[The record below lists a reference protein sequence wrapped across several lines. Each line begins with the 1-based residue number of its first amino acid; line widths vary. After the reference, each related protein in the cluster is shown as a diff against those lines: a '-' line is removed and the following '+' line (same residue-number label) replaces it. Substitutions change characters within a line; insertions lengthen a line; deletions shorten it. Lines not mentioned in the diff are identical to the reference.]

1 MSVYGPVAYG
11 EPSVS
16 NTKFRNVP
24 EFMYGWVNQYG
35 YGYHRIT
42 LVLFYWKLH
51 NSVKHEH

>member
-42 LVLFYWKLH
+42 LVLFY
-51 NSVKHEH
+51 